1 MVRRSSLGSQFNTV
15 IGKRIRQMSYVK
27 TFDILS
33 GLCDDLVKSFVANKQ
48 FYSVTGNTVTSFSV
62 GLYYKGKRV
71 HASYAA
77 DFMENPTRKTLKKG
91 EAYDLPIYYDGG
103 NVTDPSGTKGPFVGS
118 FGHGGQWGPTLGKSR
133 ISRAHSRVRDTWNI
147 IAVCPVEYA
156 VYNNKIFETMYN
168 TYEEMPDLFTSQIIY
183 ARVQNFKT

>member
-33 GLCDDLVKSFVANKQ
+33 GLCDDLVKSFVANKK

-77 DFMENPTRKTLKKG
+77 DFMDNPTRKTLKKG
-91 EAYDLPIYYDGG
+91 EAYDLPMRKCP
-103 NVTDPSGTKGPFVGS
+103 TCLRAKS
-118 FGHGGQWGPTLGKSR
+118 FTRG
-133 ISRAHSRVRDTWNI
+133 
-147 IAVCPVEYA
+147 
-156 VYNNKIFETMYN
+156 
-168 TYEEMPDLFTSQIIY
+168 
-183 ARVQNFKT
+183 FKTSKLEL